1 MVGLGDTAK
10 KIQTVADKAE
20 KTYKRLEE
28 LREQV
33 NQTRDTVNDTN
44 ERVSSLETE
53 LAEQRALVEAIAEES
68 GVDVDAVLT
77 EVVIQEAEPDI
88 TVRDEQAGE

>member
-10 KIQTVADKAE
+10 KIQTVADRAE

-33 NQTRDTVNDTN
+33 NETRDTVNDTN
-44 ERVSSLETE
+44 ERVAELETDV
-53 LAEQRALVEAIAEES
+53 AEQRAILEALAAES
-68 GVDVDAVLT
+68 GIDVDEVLREAAIE
-77 EVVIQEAEPDI
+77 EVEPDI
-88 TVRDEQAGE
+88 RVRGDE

>member
-10 KIQTVADKAE
+10 KIQTVADRAE

-33 NQTRDTVNDTN
+33 NETRDTVNDTH
-44 ERVSSLETE
+44 ERVSSLEAE
-53 LAEQRALVEAIAEES
+53 VAEQRAILEALAAES

-77 EVVIQEAEPDI
+77 EAVIQEAEPDI
-88 TVRDEQAGE
+88 QVRNDEA

>member
-10 KIQTVADKAE
+10 KVQTVADRAE

-33 NQTRDTVNDTN
+33 RETRETVDDTN
-44 ERVSSLETE
+44 ERVRALERTV
-53 LAEQRALVEAIAEES
+53 AEQRAILDALAAES
-68 GVDVDAVLT
+68 GVDVEAALRDAVDDD
-77 EVVIQEAEPDI
+77 PDI
-88 TVRDEQAGE
+88 TVKEET